1 MSKEKIL
8 EESYKNLIKYLD
20 WNIECE
26 KQIKEIISKAIDQ
39 TREETIKECI
49 KKVNKVC
56 KTNENLG
63 DYGDGFE
70 KAVDLILNK
79 LKK

>member
-26 KQIKEIISKAIDQ
+26 KEIKEIISKAIDQ
-39 TREETIKECI
+39 TREETIREVEWEIENWEIVDGKSFTSDKI
-49 KKVNKVC
+49 K
-56 KTNENLG
+56 
-63 DYGDGFE
+63 D
-70 KAVDLILNK
+70 ILNK
-79 LKK
+79 LKQ

>member
-26 KQIKEIISKAIDQ
+26 KEIKEIISKAINQ
-39 TREETIKECI
+39 IREETIREVEWEIENWEIVDGKSFTSDKI
-49 KKVNKVC
+49 K
-56 KTNENLG
+56 
-63 DYGDGFE
+63 D
-70 KAVDLILNK
+70 ILNK